1 VDRDDALFDRH
12 PAFTE
17 IGRYFY
23 DSLIYQQIIV
33 PFVLILLRQYRAAQ
47 LTVLILITSLIL
59 THMIAL
65 FLPAVSSYPFH
76 EINPSQHPNIRLS
89 QENIF
94 VPHVQALRA
103 GATVDLDQPPWFAVT
118 TFPSLHSTMA
128 VVFAWALRMGRALR
142 QWHDADL
149 HAAARKS
156 LPRRRDRRRGAR
168 HCRNPCFAM
177 AHADIGRPFGAG
189 RHRLEVGAI
198 AGRAIVVATTRPPRL
213 PDPPVGASIAAHG
226 LERCTLGTRAVE
238 GRRRSNEYWNHRKAS
253 AAERRKNPHG
263 Q

>member
-128 VVFAWALRMGRALR
+128 VVFAWALRTVAYVRWVGLFANAMMLTFTPLR
-142 QWHDADL
+142 GSHYLVD
-149 HAAARKS
+149 
-156 LPRRRDRRRGAR
+156 
-168 HCRNPCFAM
+168 
-177 AHADIGRPFGAG
+177 
-189 RHRLEVGAI
+189 VI
-198 AGRAIVVATTRPPRL
+198 AGVALAIVAIPASQWLMRILAGPSARAAIVSRL
-213 PDPPVGASIAAHG
+213 ARSPG
-226 LERCTLGTRAVE
+226 ERL
-238 GRRRSNEYWNHRKAS
+238 S
-253 AAERRKNPHG
+253 
-263 Q
+263 

>member
-1 VDRDDALFDRH
+1 MCGAAGLCCLRLVYAPAICTGMALFWVIILAGRGGLMLSYIMSSLGRSFPLRDSVLSHIDLTLGFKWTAMMLWFDRH

-65 FLPAVSSYPFH
+65 FMPAVSSYPFH

-103 GATVDLDQPPWFAVT
+103 GATVDLDQPPWFDISQPAFDHGCR
-118 TFPSLHSTMA
+118 FP
-128 VVFAWALRMGRALR
+128 MG
-142 QWHDADL
+142 
-149 HAAARKS
+149 
-156 LPRRRDRRRGAR
+156 
-168 HCRNPCFAM
+168 
-177 AHADIGRPFGAG
+177 I
-189 RHRLEVGAI
+189 
-198 AGRAIVVATTRPPRL
+198 
-213 PDPPVGASIAAHG
+213 AHG
-226 LERCTLGTRAVE
+226 CVC
-238 GRRRSNEYWNHRKAS
+238 
-253 AAERRKNPHG
+253 
-263 Q
+263 